1 ASYTGIAPAQYAALF
16 DTVYISL
23 YKYFNAATGA
33 VLAGS
38 KELIEKVAHDRKL
51 FGGGLLSAWPYTA
64 VALHYLAGFAARF
77 RAVVAHASAFFEAL
91 GRRGDFRIEG
101 IPHGTNVYRLHWP
114 DVDVKRFRASLEDAG
129 ILI

>member
-1 ASYTGIAPAQYAALF
+1 M
-16 DTVYISL
+16 
-23 YKYFNAATGA
+23 
-33 VLAGS
+33 

-91 GRRGDFRIEG
+91 GRLLARACRIAEE
-101 IPHGTNVYRLHWP
+101 VL
-114 DVDVKRFRASLEDAG
+114 VLLKAG
-129 ILI
+129 YGQGALARKE